1 MLAWKKQTINI
12 DDDDD
17 DDHHHPGKNV
27 GWGNGIKG
35 MVQNRPTIYRVVN
48 LDERGFMEGR
58 DEF

>member
-1 MLAWKKQTINI
+1 MTLPRTTGPH
-12 DDDDD
+12 
-17 DDHHHPGKNV
+17 HHHPGKNV